1 MSRHEADNIVNGK
14 LSRKLGSK
22 WDEKPI
28 GNRNLPATEVRYR
41 VGMEV
46 IENKKTVSQV
56 ARELGV
62 SKGFVSKWKKKY
74 QAYRVAKVQRRDVT
88 LDMFKSTSSC
98 PKQGLNYIEFID
110 SGRAMEVDDS
120 WLYVDPAVA
129 AANVISL
136 MTEKY
141 GIPEDQ
147 AIVRFMKSNTFHIIT
162 EDQSVAQLPAEDLL
176 SIYEK
181 EVENAR

>member
-1 MSRHEADNIVNGK
+1 
-14 LSRKLGSK
+14 
-22 WDEKPI
+22 
-28 GNRNLPATEVRYR
+28 
-41 VGMEV
+41 
-46 IENKKTVSQV
+46 
-56 ARELGV
+56 
-62 SKGFVSKWKKKY
+62 
-74 QAYRVAKVQRRDVT
+74 
-88 LDMFKSTSSC
+88 
-98 PKQGLNYIEFID
+98 
-110 SGRAMEVDDS
+110 MEVDDS

-136 MTEKY
+136 ITEKY

-176 SIYEK
+176 GIYEK